1 MGTDVTAEM
10 VADILRVESPRDHNP
25 NLVRDLR
32 AILGCTN
39 VLTVA
44 LYLIYTA
51 RIYSEY
57 NLHLLSNKDI
67 EVIASMLVDPTPFYD
82 EIDRQDRQLDDD
94 RELDDR
100 QLDERERW
108 IIIPR

>member
-32 AILGCTN
+32 AILGCSA
-39 VLTVA
+39 VLDVA

-57 NLHLLSNKDI
+57 NLYQLSNKDI

-82 EIDRQDRQLDDD
+82 EIERQDREID
-94 RELDDR
+94 EL
-100 QLDERERW
+100 ERVDVLGPENL

>member
-32 AILGCTN
+32 AVLGCSA
-39 VLTVA
+39 VLDVA

-57 NLHLLSNKDI
+57 NLHLLSNRDI
-67 EVIASMLVDPTPFYD
+67 DVIASMLVDPAPFYR
-82 EIDRQDRQLDDD
+82 EVESQDRQI
-94 RELDDR
+94 
-100 QLDERERW
+100 DE
-108 IIIPR
+108 

>member
-10 VADILRVESPRDHNP
+10 VANILRIESPRDHNP
-25 NLVRDLR
+25 YLVRDLR
-32 AILGCTN
+32 AILGTD
-39 VLTVA
+39 VLNVA

-67 EVIASMLVDPTPFYD
+67 EVIASMLVDPTPFYN
-82 EIDRQDRQLDDD
+82 EIERQDRQIDDF
-94 RELDDR
+94 
-100 QLDERERW
+100 DEHEFDEATPNR
-108 IIIPR
+108 IIMPR